1 MDIAKINL
9 NLNSEPKFN
18 LRDRYLVKKNK
29 QTSIS
34 DFVNWLWRTRRSWY
48 SSRRRLFRTIFSV
61 AVFHIF

>member
-34 DFVNWLWRTRRSWY
+34 DFVDGEEKLV
-48 SSRRRLFRTIFSV
+48 TIY
-61 AVFHIF
+61 